1 MPAPLGPGLLVG
13 MPLLGAVLSGGGLGL
28 LYTVSAVVGAVAAAW
43 LSGQSGLW
51 WVATGAPAVV
61 LLVALVARAATD
73 SGAGTGAA
81 LATHALA
88 WTAHAFPVM
97 VIVTVAVLLVVL
109 VRVVRERGR
118 GRG

>member
-1 MPAPLGPGLLVG
+1 
-13 MPLLGAVLSGGGLGL
+13 MPLLGAVLTGGGLGPA
-28 LYTVSAVVGAVAAAW
+28 YTVCAVLGAVAAAW
-43 LSGQSGLW
+43 LSGRSGLW
-51 WVATGAPAVV
+51 WVATAAPAVV

-73 SGAGTGAA
+73 SGSGPGSGTSAT

-109 VRVVRERGR
+109 VHVVREKGHGR
-118 GRG
+118 G